1 MTLAAVMLTTHC
13 LWFRYAFTHA
23 LTFAGG
29 QHAATVRESFTPADE
44 GGVEW
49 ALEINGSTPALWS
62 PQEIKAELVLLAP
75 LASMKS
81 WSLWAPWTTPGCSSP
96 CACALNSPL
105 ESVPASC
112 FSGVASLAYGSA
124 VSVPL
129 ASVVS
134 TEMDVALTLSV
145 DPSENLISLAS
156 PVMHVGPN
164 DGNGTTT
171 MLGVSFGSGFRVGST
186 ATPPL
191 RLAMH
196 ITGGFGCTRDVFG
209 R

>member
-1 MTLAAVMLTTHC
+1 MGTRNQRQHSRAVVTPRDQGGARVAC
-13 LWFRYAFTHA
+13 SV
-23 LTFAGG
+23 G
-29 QHAATVRESFTPADE
+29 QHEVVVTMGAMDQPWMLF
-44 GGVEW
+44 
-49 ALEINGSTPALWS
+49 ALCMR
-62 PQEIKAELVLLAP
+62 AELA
-75 LASMKS
+75 
-81 WSLWAPWTTPGCSSP
+81 TR
-96 CACALNSPL
+96 
-105 ESVPASC
+105 VPASC